1 MEKKKVGQILTL
13 DGEDPA
19 EVAAGSE
26 GPVVCRR
33 KRASA
38 VLRPSVLLLS
48 GPLSNKMHPQNNT
61 LALFSS
67 RHVRKSHQHSRVARW
82 PPGGSLTTFTS
93 VLVFSTSLWVSLCN
107 HNLQNWRQSHINYAH
122 FSPSADTDH
131 DASCKKKT
139 KPAEENEY

>member
-1 MEKKKVGQILTL
+1 MIVALVFPASLTHLFTIHTCVSGILSYLQGCCKWRRKKVGQILTL

-93 VLVFSTSLWVSLCN
+93 VLVFSTSL
-107 HNLQNWRQSHINYAH
+107 
-122 FSPSADTDH
+122 
-131 DASCKKKT
+131 
-139 KPAEENEY
+139 